1 MRVMKLPLKGCNYTL
16 AGHSK
21 SAEATYFYVPELK
34 LAIDMGF
41 ISKNYSPTTFLIT
54 HTHAVR
60 FKQCINS

>member
-1 MRVMKLPLKGCNYTL
+1 MKVMKLPLKGCNYTL

-34 LAIDMGF
+34 LAIDWVLF
-41 ISKNYSPTTFLIT
+41 PKSTHQLLFLIT

-60 FKQCINS
+60 FLSI